1 MIKKF
6 YKYLVR
12 SVKRLKIV
20 IVREYKET
28 KQMAQIYLSS
38 ERKNPRKL
46 KEANSQLLDL
56 FKIIM
61 LFPISL
67 LPGSV
72 VIVTVLEMIA
82 KFFKGSIFPKKQ
94 KF

>member
-1 MIKKF
+1 MKQ
-6 YKYLVR
+6 
-12 SVKRLKIV
+12 LKIV
-20 IVREYKET
+20 IIREYKET

>member
-1 MIKKF
+1 MIKRF

-12 SVKRLKIV
+12 SVKQLKIV

-28 KQMAQIYLSS
+28 KRMAQIYLSS
-38 ERKNPRKL
+38 ERKNPKKL
-46 KEANSQLLDL
+46 KEANSQLLDI
-56 FKIIM
+56 FKILL

-72 VIVTVLEMIA
+72 IIVTVLEMVA
-82 KFFKGSIFPKKQ
+82 KFFKGTIFPKKQ
-94 KF
+94 EF